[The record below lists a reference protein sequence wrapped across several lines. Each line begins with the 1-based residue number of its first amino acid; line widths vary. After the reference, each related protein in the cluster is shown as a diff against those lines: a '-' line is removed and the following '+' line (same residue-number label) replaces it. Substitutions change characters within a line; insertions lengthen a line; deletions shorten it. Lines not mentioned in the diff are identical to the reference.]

1 MTAFWVI
8 AVIAAAVALLLAVP
22 LSMRVFI
29 FYDVNDRYAGLTFR
43 ILGINIHKPKRK
55 TNKQKEETHQKEPET
70 KSAGKTEE
78 ILSFARNNIEEIKD
92 LVYDILGYMYKHLIR
107 IKKLKL
113 HLIIG
118 TDDAM
123 DTALIY
129 GAVAAFVFNAVGV
142 MDRHMRL
149 ISHDINIKPDFKK
162 PNIFVEF
169 EAIISTNIFHLIV
182 LFIIAAV
189 RGLKLLKKYKS
200 ETAV

>member
-29 FYDVNDRYAGLTFR
+29 FYDVKDRYAGLTFK
-43 ILGINIHKPKRK
+43 ISGISIHKPKRK
-55 TNKQKEETHQKEPET
+55 KQKQKEEPHQSEPEQ
-70 KSAGKTEE
+70 KSADKTLE
-78 ILSFARNNIEEIKD
+78 ILSFAKNNIEDIKN
-92 LVYDILGYMYKHLIR
+92 LVYDVLEYVYKYLIK
-107 IKKLKL
+107 IKKLKV
-113 HLIIG
+113 HLIVG

-149 ISHDINIKPDFKK
+149 KSHDINIKPDFKK
-162 PNIFVEF
+162 TNIFVEF
-169 EAIISTNIFHLIV
+169 EAIISTNVFHLII
-182 LFIIAAV
+182 LLIMAAI